1 MGPSNI
7 FGKVKTVNNGLKGRL
22 RSLSRSSS
30 GGSTSSRNS
39 MQIYN
44 HGELKILVLG
54 NPGVGKTSICRKYV
68 GLDNEVFKDREM
80 LDSEEYSEVYDTG
93 IFINVNNSTRQYD
106 LEIFDF
112 EDVTRNSPLKYKK
125 NIEHC
130 DGFLLVYSKDDVES
144 FMKILEMMHDIHN
157 VKGPGCPLVVVGNK
171 SDKSALSVSDVALI
185 KEAHVSVSAELNE
198 GIQEAFHLL
207 ISQCISCIDKKD
219 GFWAALLMYNTIDVK
234 ECPYG
239 VMQYMTVQRKK
250 YQI

>member
-1 MGPSNI
+1 MLFESPESYFVCAERRKVKKFKGKAMSPFNI
-7 FGKVKTVNNGLKGRL
+7 FSKVKTVNNGLKGRI

-68 GLDNEVFKDREM
+68 GFDNEVFKDQQM
-80 LDSEEYSEVYDTG
+80 LDSECSEVYDTG
-93 IFINVNNSTRQYD
+93 IFINFNNTTRQYD

-112 EDVTRNSPLKYKK
+112 EGVTRNNPLKYKK
-125 NIEHC
+125 NIEQS
-130 DGFLLVYSKDDVES
+130 DGFLLVYSKDNVES
-144 FMKILEMMHDIHN
+144 FMRIFEVIHDVHN
-157 VKGPGCPLVVVGNK
+157 VKGPGCPLLVVGNK
-171 SDKSALSVSDVALI
+171 SDKSTLSVSDATLI

-207 ISQCISCIDKKD
+207 ISQCISYREKQEQ
-219 GFWAALLMYNTIDVK
+219 V
-234 ECPYG
+234 
-239 VMQYMTVQRKK
+239 
-250 YQI
+250 

>member
-1 MGPSNI
+1 MLFESPVSYFVCAERGKAKKFKRKTMGPFNI
-7 FGKVKTVNNGLKGRL
+7 FSKVKTVNNGLKGRL

-30 GGSTSSRNS
+30 GGSTSSRSS

-54 NPGVGKTSICRKYV
+54 NSGVGKTSICRKYV
-68 GLDNEVFKDREM
+68 GLDNEVFKDREV
-80 LDSEEYSEVYDTG
+80 LDSEWSEGYDTG

-125 NIEHC
+125 NIERC
-130 DGFLLVYSKDDVES
+130 DGFLLVYSKDNIES
-144 FMKILEMMHDIHN
+144 FMKIFEMMHDIHN
-157 VKGPGCPLVVVGNK
+157 VKGSGCPLVVVGNK
-171 SDKSALSVSDVALI
+171 SDKSALSVRDVRLI
-185 KEAHVSVSAELNE
+185 KEAHISVSAELNE

-219 GFWAALLMYNTIDVK
+219 RV
-234 ECPYG
+234 
-239 VMQYMTVQRKK
+239 
-250 YQI
+250 